1 MRRVCLKGVK
11 VGGIAHFDDLWRLY
25 TNYTIS
31 QIKMQ
36 VELFREG

>member
-25 TNYTIS
+25 NSCSIS
-31 QIKMQ
+31 QIK
-36 VELFREG
+36 V